1 MEKLTSEQLLQIR
14 DNPNVQKF
22 MDIIGTLE
30 SGNRYNVITGGETF
44 DDDSKHP
51 DKFGV
56 KTADGV
62 SDAAGRYQ
70 FLNTTF
76 QGIVDQN
83 PQAEIT
89 DFSPEAQDKAFI
101 LLLKGEGVLDDVMQG
116 GQGHTRAIENLGKQF
131 TSLPSSTKF
140 YKQGGAKTYAYLNEK
155 FGVPFPRPPATPGV
169 SKPSKEE
176 ILNTDMTIVQQPF
189 MDPAQQPSSYDIAA
203 AITFLS
209 DNQTEAEKNFLSA
222 MSLGAMP
229 KKGKIDPLS
238 KFLKQSAQDE
248 TPLEVMVEK
257 QEPRNKVP
265 SMKGVKKFQDGGEVE
280 FKMPRSALVG
290 DDIIEIPESQRKVTL
305 TMDDL
310 ENLADAASFVPIPQ
324 VKFPAKAT
332 KGIMSL
338 LKLDKIDPFLQK
350 GYQDKIQKEY
360 LKDHM
365 DDALGLTYVQNKLE
379 KVFPGFQVKPKKKL
393 KIDLAT
399 DELYDPS
406 EPSMGKMRKG
416 FLSKEGLKKD
426 IALSAQAG
434 KGLAKRDIGKE
445 PYILNPMEDYQL
457 SKKDKDFIKNV
468 VRKNYPDFGVKSD
481 ASTMRSQA
489 IEQSYDRLLD
499 FVGNKLRRKSMGI
512 GRFYK
517 QKEID
522 DQFRDTVL
530 NEALKEIDSITK
542 FRDQRKVDSVFSE
555 LMKRQR
561 GK

>member
-56 KTADGV
+56 RTADGV

-116 GQGHTRAIENLGKQF
+116 GQGHTRAIENLGRQF

-189 MDPAQQPSSYDIAA
+189 MDPVQQPSSYDIAA

-209 DNQTEAEKNFLSA
+209 ENQTEAEKNFLSA

-238 KFLKQSAQDE
+238 KFLKESAQDE
-248 TPLEVMVEK
+248 TPLDVMVKEQK
-257 QEPRNKVP
+257 PRNKVP
-265 SMKGVKKFQDGGEVE
+265 SMEGVKKFQ
-280 FKMPRSALVG
+280 
-290 DDIIEIPESQRKVTL
+290 Q
-305 TMDDL
+305 
-310 ENLADAASFVPIPQ
+310 
-324 VKFPAKAT
+324 
-332 KGIMSL
+332 
-338 LKLDKIDPFLQK
+338 
-350 GYQDKIQKEY
+350 
-360 LKDHM
+360 
-365 DDALGLTYVQNKLE
+365 
-379 KVFPGFQVKPKKKL
+379 
-393 KIDLAT
+393 
-399 DELYDPS
+399 
-406 EPSMGKMRKG
+406 
-416 FLSKEGLKKD
+416 
-426 IALSAQAG
+426 
-434 KGLAKRDIGKE
+434 
-445 PYILNPMEDYQL
+445 
-457 SKKDKDFIKNV
+457 
-468 VRKNYPDFGVKSD
+468 
-481 ASTMRSQA
+481 
-489 IEQSYDRLLD
+489 
-499 FVGNKLRRKSMGI
+499 
-512 GRFYK
+512 GR
-517 QKEID
+517 
-522 DQFRDTVL
+522 
-530 NEALKEIDSITK
+530 
-542 FRDQRKVDSVFSE
+542 
-555 LMKRQR
+555 
-561 GK
+561 

>member
-1 MEKLTSEQLLQIR
+1 MEKLSSEQLLQIR

-56 KTADGV
+56 RTADGV

-101 LLLKGEGVLDDVMQG
+101 LLLKGEGVLDDVIQG
-116 GQGHTRAIENLGKQF
+116 GQGHTRAIENLGRQF

-155 FGVPFPRPPATPGV
+155 FGVPFPRPPVTPGV

-229 KKGKIDPLS
+229 KKGKIDPLT
-238 KFLKQSAQDE
+238 KFLKESAQDE
-248 TPLEVMVEK
+248 TPLDVMVEE

-265 SMKGVKKFQDGGEVE
+265 SMEGVKKFQ
-280 FKMPRSALVG
+280 R
-290 DDIIEIPESQRKVTL
+290 
-305 TMDDL
+305 
-310 ENLADAASFVPIPQ
+310 
-324 VKFPAKAT
+324 
-332 KGIMSL
+332 
-338 LKLDKIDPFLQK
+338 
-350 GYQDKIQKEY
+350 
-360 LKDHM
+360 
-365 DDALGLTYVQNKLE
+365 
-379 KVFPGFQVKPKKKL
+379 
-393 KIDLAT
+393 
-399 DELYDPS
+399 
-406 EPSMGKMRKG
+406 
-416 FLSKEGLKKD
+416 
-426 IALSAQAG
+426 
-434 KGLAKRDIGKE
+434 
-445 PYILNPMEDYQL
+445 
-457 SKKDKDFIKNV
+457 
-468 VRKNYPDFGVKSD
+468 
-481 ASTMRSQA
+481 
-489 IEQSYDRLLD
+489 
-499 FVGNKLRRKSMGI
+499 
-512 GRFYK
+512 GR
-517 QKEID
+517 
-522 DQFRDTVL
+522 
-530 NEALKEIDSITK
+530 
-542 FRDQRKVDSVFSE
+542 
-555 LMKRQR
+555 
-561 GK
+561 